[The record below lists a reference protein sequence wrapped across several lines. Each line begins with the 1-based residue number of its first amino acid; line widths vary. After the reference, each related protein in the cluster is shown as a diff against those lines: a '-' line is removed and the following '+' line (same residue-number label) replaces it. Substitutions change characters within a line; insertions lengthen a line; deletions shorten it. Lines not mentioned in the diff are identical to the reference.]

1 MAVYIIARV
10 KITDPQKY
18 EAYKALTPAAVAAHG
33 GRYVVRGGPVR
44 TLEGEPETR
53 RVVVLEFPDFAAAEA
68 FYHSTEYQAAK
79 AKREDAAE
87 AQFILVEGVAG

>member
-10 KITDPQKY
+10 KITDPRKY

-53 RVVVLEFPDFAAAEA
+53 RVVVIEFPDLAAAET
-68 FYHSTEYQAAK
+68 FYHSAEYQTAK
-79 AKREDAAE
+79 AKRDGAAE
-87 AQFILVEGVAG
+87 GQFIIVEGVA